1 MDFLDNPAGWLRDQ
15 LGAFLQG
22 LSDLL
27 PSLIGALAILA
38 AGWLAAF
45 VVRVLVIRFGRGLDA
60 LLAAVQRRTGHAGLR
75 LRFPISRLAAALA
88 FWLIILF
95 TLIGAARVLGLEGVA
110 GWLRDLTSYVPR
122 LLVAAAVLGIGYLLS
137 GMVRDAAA
145 AMTESGDFRHAPS
158 LGRALGA
165 LIFVFALLL
174 ALSQLGF
181 DVTLFTNIV
190 TIAAAAVFGA
200 AALAFGLGAG
210 DSVRNIMAAHYLRK
224 TYRPGQRIRLEEIEG
239 AILELTAVSVIMETA
254 EGAVVIPAR
263 RFNEHAAVI
272 LDEEDE
278 PGA

>member
-95 TLIGAARVLGLEGVA
+95 TLIGAARVLGLEGLA